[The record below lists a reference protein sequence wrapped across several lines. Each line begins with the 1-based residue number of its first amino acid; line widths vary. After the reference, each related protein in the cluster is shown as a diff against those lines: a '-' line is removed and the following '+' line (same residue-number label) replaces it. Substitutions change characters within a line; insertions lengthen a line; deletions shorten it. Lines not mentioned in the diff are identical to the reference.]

1 MKSERVQYNT
11 LCLQNVA
18 NTWRKNGYAALV
30 HTFDKFLEDGASKEP
45 FLRRSLD
52 LFKEPIDSSL
62 EAGVPKPRLFSETIR
77 SRAQKN
83 SEFVDGTG
91 ELIVKQVLNAVVGLT
106 EEATAEEEVVYN
118 AEMVQEQ
125 EEQKEQEI
133 EIEKYVDL
141 AYSRENEEPTPW
153 PFASLRAL
161 EGASQPKSF
170 TCTSANRWL
179 LPTTSMCLTITLI
192 AAGQVLAA
200 SRMSW
205 CLWSGFHLWPA

>member
-125 EEQKEQEI
+125 EE
-133 EIEKYVDL
+133 EK
-141 AYSRENEEPTPW
+141 
-153 PFASLRAL
+153 
-161 EGASQPKSF
+161 GA
-170 TCTSANRWL
+170 RD
-179 LPTTSMCLTITLI
+179 
-192 AAGQVLAA
+192 
-200 SRMSW
+200 
-205 CLWSGFHLWPA
+205 